1 MTNIPQGKH
10 GNGRGYSSKILCLSR
25 EYFCVPTSSSAN
37 PLLPHSCVPFSS
49 SLGIHAALLQKGSR
63 AATLSLPPSPPDPFF
78 LPPRRLHCFPPSL
91 RQISATLKC
100 RSECGLILRVG
111 LTPLR
116 SDTAYLFP
124 LCFMLWWRSMGTGCP
139 NCKLQDDIHIN
150 IHTEFVIANVL
161 EVADYYCCKIRF
173 LKLFI
178 CPWLESTKDTLN
190 MLQMS

>member
-1 MTNIPQGKH
+1 MISIVIMTIIPQGKH

-25 EYFCVPTSSSAN
+25 EYFWVPTSSSAN

-91 RQISATLKC
+91 RRISATLKC

-124 LCFMLWWRSMGTGCP
+124 LCVML
-139 NCKLQDDIHIN
+139 
-150 IHTEFVIANVL
+150 
-161 EVADYYCCKIRF
+161 
-173 LKLFI
+173 
-178 CPWLESTKDTLN
+178 
-190 MLQMS
+190 